1 MTNRNIFDNF
11 GLTNGLKNFFIPNHD
26 VIIDEKPNIIR
37 VRVQQENNTP
47 GIKTPIISLDLNKR
61 YRLTVTGYSGS
72 KTHAFI
78 AIVNNDDFKN
88 IANPVYL
95 KDVNREVTIEFT
107 PTNKKV
113 QVFIV
118 VYLPNIDQVFYIS
131 DIKLSEVETVKK
143 IEKLVVDDIHVNS
156 DDLASPIIE
165 ENKIINEDNSS
176 NLNNLLESFHKLNSI
191 KTSSNDTNNIQEQTS
206 SSCDTSDDEDD
217 EIVCLMN
224 PCNSFGLTSF
234 NTGSFGVSSIVHTT
248 MPINNQQKTI
258 KEPPKMKNI
267 QKENLDLG
275 KRVVDKQ
282 IILVERIIEYI
293 NEFKILIEEFI
304 ALNSQTETTIEND
317 VLKSKYIV
325 FIKEVNYITLAKVD
339 DILIFTPYYNHFDS
353 CPLLIECNK
362 HHVNDDDYNIY
373 IKKYKVDTKSLE
385 IDSIYELLFSDLDNW
400 LENYQK
406 AINNISEVYETL
418 CSYKK
423 QMNQDLRKL
432 DNRMLVF

>member
-11 GLTNGLKNFFIPNHD
+11 GLTNGLKNFFIPNHN

-95 KDVNREVTIEFT
+95 KDVNREVTTEFT

-113 QVFIV
+113 QIFIV

-176 NLNNLLESFHKLNSI
+176 NLNNLLESFHKLNNI
-191 KTSSNDTNNIQEQTS
+191 KTSSNNTKNIQEQTS

-217 EIVCLMN
+217 GIVCLMN
-224 PCNSFGLTSF
+224 P
-234 NTGSFGVSSIVHTT
+234 
-248 MPINNQQKTI
+248 
-258 KEPPKMKNI
+258 
-267 QKENLDLG
+267 
-275 KRVVDKQ
+275 
-282 IILVERIIEYI
+282 
-293 NEFKILIEEFI
+293 
-304 ALNSQTETTIEND
+304 
-317 VLKSKYIV
+317 
-325 FIKEVNYITLAKVD
+325 
-339 DILIFTPYYNHFDS
+339 
-353 CPLLIECNK
+353 
-362 HHVNDDDYNIY
+362 
-373 IKKYKVDTKSLE
+373 
-385 IDSIYELLFSDLDNW
+385 
-400 LENYQK
+400 
-406 AINNISEVYETL
+406 
-418 CSYKK
+418 
-423 QMNQDLRKL
+423 
-432 DNRMLVF
+432 